1 MRVPAGRRRRAAAIA
16 LLLALL
22 PVRLAAAA
30 KEGAEAQPAGPPG
43 HVVPVTAGEHGA
55 FSRVVFALGADRAYR
70 TEPEPAGLRVV
81 LPGAHVEFAYAGVYP
96 GRRAHRVVMAEPGA
110 DADGASLRLRFG
122 CDCSARIFRLDDR
135 LVVDVFDAASSDSRS
150 SSSRA
155 APAGRADAPAAP
167 GHPAGAAAD
176 PAAPPQLADA
186 GDWGQPRPEFVQ
198 RVENLRSAAPGAP
211 PGGVPDGAGFNPDHL
226 ERMIAWA
233 IDQGHLTGV
242 AESDAG
248 SPAPDA
254 PADAQAP
261 AAGAAVAG
269 LTEPVGRDEQPAG
282 PDDQPAGPAVAQEA
296 AVAPTV
302 AATEEAA
309 AASGASGSCPDNA
322 AIDMAVLGGGAFAD
336 ELARR
341 QDALSRAL
349 AGGEGIAE
357 AQHALAGFY
366 LARLMPHEALKLL
379 RTADPEAATPTGRW
393 LEAFALVLA
402 NRASA
407 PGHRTLQ
414 ASSCRGAD
422 VRLWQAVLGAA
433 DGPVPRQVLEND
445 EIALR
450 LAAYPADLRVE
461 LALRLA
467 EAGIDAQAPEAIA
480 PLLDMVDEAA
490 PADEA
495 RARLLFLRGRL
506 AAARGDFAAAR
517 ASWREALHL
526 QGEGG
531 LRATLAL
538 LGWDLEHDVLDEAAA
553 LAALER
559 LAFDWRGHPAQ
570 LSIARLTAAIHERQ
584 GRVPLA
590 LRAIEEVALGAEG
603 GPGGR
608 AAARLA
614 TDLMRRA
621 YADAPSAWP
630 LDQLAVFWRYEGFV
644 PPGSEGADI
653 RLAFAKALIA
663 QGLPNGGIGLLE
675 PLARHAL
682 GGPVHDEVID
692 LLAEGHLAARQPDRA
707 LDLLRAEA
715 QAASASRP
723 GRNLLAARALAAL
736 GRFAEAAGVLHDN
749 PAEEAPQLQADY
761 LWKAG
766 LWEEA
771 SRAYGELLQAPRHA
785 DPEAAVRR
793 AAAAYMAG
801 ERAPFG
807 LAQGVAGIGDAEVDT
822 SALAPLRRS
831 DSGATPTVAAQLL
844 DQAASLGELAQR
856 YGLGGTQIP

>member
-1 MRVPAGRRRRAAAIA
+1 
-16 LLLALL
+16 
-22 PVRLAAAA
+22 
-30 KEGAEAQPAGPPG
+30 
-43 HVVPVTAGEHGA
+43 
-55 FSRVVFALGADRAYR
+55 
-70 TEPEPAGLRVV
+70 
-81 LPGAHVEFAYAGVYP
+81 
-96 GRRAHRVVMAEPGA
+96 
-110 DADGASLRLRFG
+110 
-122 CDCSARIFRLDDR
+122 
-135 LVVDVFDAASSDSRS
+135 
-150 SSSRA
+150 
-155 APAGRADAPAAP
+155 
-167 GHPAGAAAD
+167 
-176 PAAPPQLADA
+176 
-186 GDWGQPRPEFVQ
+186 
-198 RVENLRSAAPGAP
+198 
-211 PGGVPDGAGFNPDHL
+211 
-226 ERMIAWA
+226 
-233 IDQGHLTGV
+233 
-242 AESDAG
+242 
-248 SPAPDA
+248 
-254 PADAQAP
+254 
-261 AAGAAVAG
+261 
-269 LTEPVGRDEQPAG
+269 
-282 PDDQPAGPAVAQEA
+282 
-296 AVAPTV
+296 
-302 AATEEAA
+302 
-309 AASGASGSCPDNA
+309 
-322 AIDMAVLGGGAFAD
+322 MAVLGGGAFAD

-379 RTADPEAATPTGRW
+379 RTADPEATTPTGRW

-584 GRVPLA
+584 GQVPLA

-603 GPGGR
+603 RPGGR

-682 GGPVHDEVID
+682 GGPVHDQVID

-749 PAEEAPQLQADY
+749 PAEEAAQLQADY